1 MLQQEN
7 ESNENEVINSPAMS
21 RIVQQ
26 SSPGQQS
33 PKIGTGFTVPAVQL
47 KPVQAAAPTAPV
59 TAVSAPVNNQA
70 LAPGANICA
79 DCERL
84 IV

>member
-47 KPVQAAAPTAPV
+47 KPVQAAATAPV
-59 TAVSAPVNNQA
+59 TPVSAPVNNQA
-70 LAPGANICA
+70 LSPGANICA